1 MKKKIAILSIISLC
15 QAPSFALDSDRLKV
29 KFDGSEDFK
38 ICQALVGED
47 MFMSLVDPTK
57 KEIRE
62 NMSKYSGLMNYNDKT
77 GKLVAS
83 YFIDHFKNQDGELSL
98 PLDKDSDETKK
109 KLYTKFQTKDYQRA
123 YYRALY
129 QTIELV
135 SNCELYFASI
145 SGGYVDYNN
154 PSEASDTEYVQTAD
168 QKIRCRSNGAETQ
181 DYPLCRK
188 LVQTY
193 NAAIAGTQVTAAVQ
207 GVVAQ
212 GKAQEAQAEMM
223 QQSDLNFTKGLE
235 LQKDSVKM
243 QADMANQRAVV
254 NAGFATTMFAFLKDM
269 PNTETLV
276 NLCKDHNLN
285 NNFQQISISVSKLIF
300 NRVFKSGFGLGDDQ
314 SSTTFPLENEEIKAT
329 YSLNKGITFT
339 NSKGE
344 EQAKFNYN
352 SRLAIPED
360 SLANTDNFTN
370 SNDQNYSGIA
380 FSGDPDNATETKCH
394 QFLTQQAQYLLQNS
408 QNGHDAAKQ
417 AMIEMGVKAAEQ
429 VAQSAILNSQADN
442 IDSAIKKVDAFEPV
456 DWTPPTGE
464 LTATECQ
471 ANPEREG
478 CTATSLGRT
487 SNYTDTG
494 LTITGGG
501 SATISNGSGDSDSS
515 MALDDPTS
523 SSKDYASTDFQLG
536 SAISNTDKGG
546 DFETS
551 PGAAATVKSG
561 DTAQGGGGG
570 GGGVGSVQAPPPAK
584 TAGAQQKAAF
594 VGKAS
599 KANYGGSSSGSLA
612 YSGGGSR
619 AKSKKSSSSSN
630 PFDKL
635 FNKKKAN
642 GNDVMNF
649 RGLASE
655 GIGGKNGSIFTR
667 VSTRYG
673 SVQEKGRLLEYEQ
686 VK

>member
-15 QAPSFALDSDRLKV
+15 QAPSFALNTDRLQV
-29 KFDGSEDFK
+29 KFSGSKNFK
-38 ICQALVGED
+38 ICQALVGEKN
-47 MFMSLVDPTK
+47 FLNLVDPVRK
-57 KEIRE
+57 KDRE
-62 NMSKYSGLMNYNDKT
+62 SMDKYEGIADYSSRSGGL
-77 GKLVAS
+77 LAS
-83 YFIDHFKNQDGELSL
+83 YFLEQFKSYDGELELSL
-98 PLDKDSDETKK
+98 GGSDDSRMKSMYENFQKK
-109 KLYTKFQTKDYQRA
+109 SYQQS

-129 QTIELV
+129 QTIEVV

-145 SGGYVDYNN
+145 SGGYVNYSN
-154 PSEASDTEYVQTAD
+154 PEEALDTEFVQTAD
-168 QKIRCRSNGAETQ
+168 QKIKCRSNGAETQ
-181 DYPLCRK
+181 DYPACKK

-193 NAAIAGTQVTAAVQ
+193 NAAIAGSQVTAAVQ

-212 GKAQEAQAEMM
+212 GKAQEAQAEMA

-235 LQKDSVKM
+235 LQKDNVKM
-243 QADMANQRAVV
+243 QADMAGQRAAVS
-254 NAGFATTMFAFLKDM
+254 AGFATTMFAFLRDM
-269 PNTETLV
+269 PNTETIV
-276 NLCKDHNLN
+276 NLCKDHDLN
-285 NNFQQISISVSKLIF
+285 GNFENISKHISRMIF
-300 NRVFKSGFGLGDDQ
+300 NRVFKSGFELGDDG
-314 SSTTFPLENEEIKAT
+314 SKSEFDYEGEKITATFN
-329 YSLNKGITFT
+329 LNKGIIFKDS
-339 NSKGE
+339 NNNEKARFFFS
-344 EQAKFNYN
+344 YN
-352 SRLAIPED
+352 QAIPDTELAD
-360 SLANTDNFTN
+360 STQFNNGQQ
-370 SNDQNYSGIA
+370 QNYSGIK
-380 FSGDPDNATETKCH
+380 FSASEENTSDAKCH
-394 QFLTQQAQYLLQNS
+394 QFLTQQAQELLQNS
-408 QNGHDAAKQ
+408 QYGHDAAKQ
-417 AMIEMGVKAAEQ
+417 AMIEMGVKAVEQ

-442 IDSAIKKVDAFEPV
+442 IDTAIKKVDAFEPV

-501 SATISNGSGDSDSS
+501 SATISNGSGDNDSD

-551 PGAAATVKSG
+551 PSAAATVKSG

-599 KANYGGSSSGSLA
+599 KANYGGSSGGSLA